1 MRQDS
6 RLSRL
11 LHVLLHMEGHD
22 TAITSETIATM
33 LGSNSAVVRRTMAG
47 LREAGYVTSEKG
59 HGGGWRLARPL
70 NEITLLDVYKALG
83 EPEIFAFGLADPA
96 PQCLVERAVNTAMRD
111 ALRQSQEVLLT
122 RFGEIALSDI
132 ARDFDTRAGEMGIP
146 THLAHTA
153 AAAEHRH
160 K

>member
-22 TAITSETIATM
+22 NAITSENIATM

-59 HGGGWRLARPL
+59 HGGGWRLVRPL
-70 NEITLLDVYKALG
+70 SQITLLDVYKAIG

-96 PQCLVERAVNTAMRD
+96 PLCLVERAVNTAMRD
-111 ALRQSQEVLLT
+111 ALRQSQETLLT

-132 ARDFDTRAGEMGIP
+132 ARDFGARAADMGLP
-146 THLAHTA
+146 AHLGHTA
-153 AAAEHRH
+153 AAPGH
-160 K
+160 KHG